1 MNKATFSILITLFS
15 GSSAFSQSFNW
26 VTDTA
31 KSYDVPLGIGN
42 YDELREGEFYSEMAE
57 YYQSYKLDSSTLNQI
72 QSLIVNSFKS
82 KVLTTTVVF
91 GAWCGD
97 SKEHLPHFF
106 KIIRESEIIPEQN
119 VTLVGCDRSKK
130 TGIEIYDKL
139 EIEFVP
145 TFIFYIDGKEAGR
158 IIETP
163 LTTIENDILNILIEN
178 SNQNK

>member
-1 MNKATFSILITLFS
+1 MNNVAFSMLITLFS
-15 GSSAFSQSFNW
+15 ISSAFSQSFNW

-42 YDELREGEFYSEMAE
+42 YDELSEGEFYSEMEE
-57 YYQSYKLDSSTLNQI
+57 YYQSYKLDSTTLNQI
-72 QSLIVNSFKS
+72 QSLLINSFKD
-82 KVLTTTVVF
+82 KVLTATIIF

-106 KIIRESEIIPEQN
+106 KIIRDSEIIPEEN
-119 VTLVGCDRSKK
+119 ITLVGCDRSKK
-130 TGIEIYDKL
+130 TGIEIFDNL
-139 EIEFVP
+139 GVEFVP
-145 TFIFYIDGKEAGR
+145 TFIFYIDGKEVGR

-163 LTTIENDILNILIEN
+163 FSIIENDILNILIDN

>member
-1 MNKATFSILITLFS
+1 MNKVAFSLLIALFSISS
-15 GSSAFSQSFNW
+15 GFSQSFNW
-26 VTDTA
+26 ATDA
-31 KSYDVPLGIGN
+31 EKGYAVPLGNGN
-42 YDELREGEFYSEMAE
+42 YDELSKGEFYSEMEE

-72 QSLIVNSFKS
+72 QSILINSFKN
-82 KVLTTTVVF
+82 KVITTTIVF

-106 KIIRESEIIPEQN
+106 KIIRESKIIPEEN

-139 EIEFVP
+139 GIEFVP

-158 IIETP
+158 IVETP
-163 LTTIENDILNILIEN
+163 LSSIENDILNILIEN